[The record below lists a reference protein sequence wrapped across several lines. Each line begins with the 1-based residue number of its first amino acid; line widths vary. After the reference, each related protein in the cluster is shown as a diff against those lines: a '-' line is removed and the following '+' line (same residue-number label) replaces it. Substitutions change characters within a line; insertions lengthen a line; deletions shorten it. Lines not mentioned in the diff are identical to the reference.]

1 MSRVSPMVADVL
13 KQHVVERAIRT
24 GESIETQGERPD
36 FLVMIKF
43 GLFKGERVSAWGGR
57 AAICV
62 LGRGRILG
70 YYNLFK
76 QSAVMSVTALGPARI
91 CQVPISVVFDHA
103 FVEREF
109 RQFVYRSVGAHMEN
123 VVEWASLV
131 RESNISKRLLA
142 ALDLIAEE
150 EGSRTFRIPGH
161 AELGL
166 LVVARRESVARHVSE
181 LIKAQKLLKL
191 DRWRAILR
199 PTAEER
205 LGVERT
211 KGKSTQAPEIDE

>member
-1 MSRVSPMVADVL
+1 MVADVL
-13 KQHVVERAIRT
+13 KPHIVERAIRT

-43 GLFKGERVSAWGGR
+43 GLFKGERVSAWGVR
-57 AAICV
+57 SAVCV

-70 YYNLFK
+70 YSNLFK
-76 QSAVMSVTALGPARI
+76 QPAILSVTALAPARI
-91 CQVPISVVFDHA
+91 CQVPISVLFDHA

-109 RQFVYRSVGAHMEN
+109 RQYMYRSVGAHMEN
-123 VVEWASLV
+123 LVEWASLI
-131 RESNISKRLLA
+131 RESNISKRLLT

-150 EGSRTFRIPGH
+150 EGSRTLRIPGH

-166 LVVARRESVARHVSE
+166 LVVARRESVARHIAVLLKE
-181 LIKAQKLLKL
+181 HKLLKL

-199 PTAEER
+199 PTAEELR
-205 LGVERT
+205 AV
-211 KGKSTQAPEIDE
+211 TQIRSDAARDSEADE